1 MGSAVALH
9 GASSKV
15 VEAMAS
21 KYARSG
27 AAISQNDLSASF
39 MLRPDVISK
48 IVSDPKFVQLV
59 NFKVDVLLQR
69 DGRSAAVNLL
79 VNLARD
85 KDANMGHRVRAAE
98 LILSRTIPTAQP
110 ASQDT
115 GERDLTEMSADELR
129 GLVDHM
135 QGELAVR
142 GVNAPVDAPNI
153 IDVTPIDPDSVF
165 D

>member
-1 MGSAVALH
+1 
-9 GASSKV
+9 
-15 VEAMAS
+15 MAS

-142 GVNAPVDAPNI
+142 AAPVDAPVDAPSV